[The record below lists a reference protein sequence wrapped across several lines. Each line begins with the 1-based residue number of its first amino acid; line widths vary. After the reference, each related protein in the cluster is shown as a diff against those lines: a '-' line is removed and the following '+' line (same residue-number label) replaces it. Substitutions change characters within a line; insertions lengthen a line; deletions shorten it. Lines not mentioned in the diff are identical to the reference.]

1 MIKNLFIF
9 LILFS
14 IPSYGL
20 DLLQANNA
28 MNMDYSFEE
37 IIYDDE
43 IPIQISQGTIRR
55 LDSSIVINIYSD
67 FSEEYIIN
75 STSILITD
83 KDLNQTQ
90 EITLDQIHNPVI
102 EILVNGIKSQ
112 SDQYGYELIDNFLII
127 TNDRY
132 KAELK
137 FDNDHLTKITYVDD
151 FNYKHVIKLN
161 VVLG

>member
-1 MIKNLFIF
+1 MIKNLFIV

-137 FDNDHLTKITYVDD
+137 FDNDYLTKITYVDD
-151 FNYKHVIKLN
+151 FNYKHVIKLK

>member
-1 MIKNLFIF
+1 M
-9 LILFS
+9 FS

-137 FDNDHLTKITYVDD
+137 FDNDYLTKITYVDD
-151 FNYKHVIKLN
+151 FNYKHVIKLK